1 MERRHDQ
8 VGYVKLLGD
17 LESKIKELEK
27 DYFFMMRTL
36 DSLAEE
42 VFKAELANWKRG
54 TATCSQLDAMFLY
67 FSSPLD
73 VKRPQWGLNRTS
85 KASLAFEFLPIRNHD
100 TIKMI
105 RMFSSN
111 TSTKKVGLDWHNGAR
126 KLSESGFGGELEETT
141 VKLNKNEHIMQMNAT
156 TGPYSA
162 DVAGMFTY
170 TAIRSLFFW
179 IVDMETLQCRIV
191 ECGRHDRETRALK
204 DLVCNEAPMTKTDCH
219 IGGVFGTRTEPV
231 YTIGAIYVPL
241 APHYL
246 KKLQKHE
253 DLVHYR
259 NFLREKKTCG
269 AKPLSKF

>member
-1 MERRHDQ
+1 
-8 VGYVKLLGD
+8 
-17 LESKIKELEK
+17 
-27 DYFFMMRTL
+27 L

-73 VKRPQWGLNRTS
+73 VTRSSGLNQTN
-85 KASLAFEFLPIRNHD
+85 KAYSAFEFLPIRNHD

-156 TGPYSA
+156 TGPYSN
-162 DVAGMFTY
+162 DYAGMFTY

-191 ECGRHDRETRALK
+191 ECGGRERDKSQKLYNEDRLPLR
-204 DLVCNEAPMTKTDCH
+204 KTGCH
-219 IGGVFGTRTEPV
+219 IGGVSGTRGEAL
-231 YTIGAIYVPL
+231 YTVGAIYVPL
-241 APHYL
+241 DPGNR
-246 KKLQKHE
+246 KKLQEHE
-253 DLVHYR
+253 RHYQ
-259 NFLREKKTCG
+259 NFLSTNSTCS
-269 AKPLSKF
+269 AKPLAQF